1 MIGRLERL
9 LPGRS
14 EQRGNTGEKVFR
26 SSRRDKHTLDGPPAS
41 IVSCMNPYSQTR
53 AGKDGSARSRTMS
66 ALPVKEWSFA
76 ERDPIQP
83 TWFSHQTF
91 KHLVDILCAV
101 SKPVLIT
108 VYSVRY
114 YLLGPP
120 ISRWSLSNYLLTR
133 LDRFRM
139 GLSQLGPLSPP
150 QIGPFE
156 VPPGTDR
163 HGVEVTPIRLASVPE
178 QEAVLPCRR
187 WRFRGSCLPLP
198 ERWVGGWRR
207 RKRVRRW

>member
-1 MIGRLERL
+1 
-9 LPGRS
+9 
-14 EQRGNTGEKVFR
+14 
-26 SSRRDKHTLDGPPAS
+26 
-41 IVSCMNPYSQTR
+41 MNPYSQTR

-178 QEAVLPCRR
+178 QLRRGIGGCPAVQTVEVPGFMFTPPGAVGRGLEEAKEGEKVVMHLH
-187 WRFRGSCLPLP
+187 
-198 ERWVGGWRR
+198 GG
-207 RKRVRRW
+207 